1 MVRLAPSDTSASDVT
16 SSSSHLALMRD
27 REGARMRRDDVLT
40 SIPGAR
46 VTPDGADDLVEAYF
60 CWQDAAVV
68 VASAYDLWRGGRPE
82 DRALA
87 FSAYHAAL
95 DLEEHAAQVFAGC
108 VAQAFGRDD

>member
-1 MVRLAPSDTSASDVT
+1 
-16 SSSSHLALMRD
+16 MRD
-27 REGARMRRDDVLT
+27 REGARMLRDDVLA

-46 VTPDGADDLVEAYF
+46 MTPDGADDLVEAYF

-68 VASAYDLWRGGRPE
+68 VASAYELWRVGQPA

-95 DLEEHAAQVFAGC
+95 DLEEHAARVFDEC
-108 VAQAFGRDD
+108 VGRVFGRDD